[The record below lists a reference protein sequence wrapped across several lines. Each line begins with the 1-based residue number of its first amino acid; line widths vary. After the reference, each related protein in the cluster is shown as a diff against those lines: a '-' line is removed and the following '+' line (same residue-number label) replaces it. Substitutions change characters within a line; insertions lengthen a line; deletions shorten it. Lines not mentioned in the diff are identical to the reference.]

1 VESAT
6 AFWMV
11 GTTTVGDLLE
21 RKASVVSRARAAILG
36 ATEGDPLAELLHDP
50 SLPRDLRLV
59 DIVGGAVTVLQNA
72 DDKTAS
78 KGVVKGA
85 FTPAGWKVV
94 KDRITKLTT
103 DHSHDENAWVLGA
116 ERKRQVADAATLK
129 ARYFRS
135 YIDNWRSFLLS
146 LAVKEP
152 VGIDDTRSLVKTLMT
167 DKPLDSIWRNVGKNL
182 QFKDES
188 RLGALM
194 DKAKGKAAEATAE
207 ATGEG
212 EGADDTAGRRTKP
225 KTDEPTSPEDVGNE
239 FAALLAFG
247 LTKPTGLETY
257 GQILGAV
264 SGALGDAGTP
274 DPKAFGPA
282 MNAQK
287 VKLASLIA
295 SYNEN
300 AWEGQL
306 LGKILM
312 PPLRGAEVAVEGA
325 TGDSVNRRWCD
336 GIVVVFDQTLGGKYP
351 FPGGKAAHE
360 ARVADVDKF
369 FMPKTG
375 ALWQY
380 YAEALQADMD
390 HPAGTTLFR
399 FKDAT
404 SVKYKPALLTF
415 LKHAQELT
423 DLLYAKDPGKLGVA
437 AAIRL
442 HPAAPYTKVVFESGG
457 KKVTYFNTKE
467 RWDDLVWPSRG
478 ALLRLYQKS
487 GEGDDLGYPDGEWAL
502 FHLIDDGKPTS
513 GSDGGEDFLSGGWAT
528 PLRDATVH
536 ADFKPA
542 SLLHAFRAIDV
553 PHAIVAGAGGCGR

>member
-1 VESAT
+1 
-6 AFWMV
+6 
-11 GTTTVGDLLE
+11 
-21 RKASVVSRARAAILG
+21 
-36 ATEGDPLAELLHDP
+36 
-50 SLPRDLRLV
+50 
-59 DIVGGAVTVLQNA
+59 
-72 DDKTAS
+72 
-78 KGVVKGA
+78 
-85 FTPAGWKVV
+85 
-94 KDRITKLTT
+94 
-103 DHSHDENAWVLGA
+103 
-116 ERKRQVADAATLK
+116 
-129 ARYFRS
+129 
-135 YIDNWRSFLLS
+135 
-146 LAVKEP
+146 
-152 VGIDDTRSLVKTLMT
+152 
-167 DKPLDSIWRNVGKNL
+167 
-182 QFKDES
+182 
-188 RLGALM
+188 
-194 DKAKGKAAEATAE
+194 
-207 ATGEG
+207 
-212 EGADDTAGRRTKP
+212 
-225 KTDEPTSPEDVGNE
+225 
-239 FAALLAFG
+239 
-247 LTKPTGLETY
+247 
-257 GQILGAV
+257 V

-274 DPKAFGPA
+274 DPKAFGAA

-287 VKLASLIA
+287 VKLGSLIA

-312 PPLRGAEVAVEGA
+312 PPLRGAEIAVEGA

-351 FPGGKAAHE
+351 FAGGRPSHE

-380 YAEALQADMD
+380 YAEALQADID
-390 HPAGTTLFR
+390 HPAGTTLFH
-399 FKDAT
+399 FKDQP

-442 HPAAPYTKVVFESGG
+442 HPAAPYTKIVFESGG
-457 KKVTYFNTKE
+457 RKVTYFNTKE
-467 RWDDLVWPSRG
+467 RWDDLVWPARG

-487 GEGDDLGYPDGEWAL
+487 GEGDDLGYPEGEWAL

-513 GSDGGEDFLSGGWAT
+513 GSEGGEEYLAAGWVT
-528 PLRDATVH
+528 PLRDATVR

-542 SLLHAFRAIDV
+542 GLLRAFRAIDV